1 MWLMEKIRNAVQ
13 ESSSRGSSSRDKKPK
28 GTVYRNVL
36 TPDKIPDFCIPPKL
50 PTAPPEPLGAEAM
63 PMHDLGASSSAF
75 TMTGHWPKRS
85 PELPPKVG
93 NPVQENRTSLE
104 IASKHIVRIE
114 QSNAGQTSQESRSD
128 APRKNADHTN
138 VDPMAQKAMSL
149 PYVPKAQTSYGFATL
164 AESPHTRR
172 KESLFHSEHSNL
184 CRSRPTSPNPLQRS
198 SSRWGKSAEEGA
210 RLNPP
215 DICSSLMSS
224 HRHIGGADSDTCS
237 STESSPFGSPLISR
251 SMSLLKMFGQD
262 SQSKVVKLKQS
273 LSRSASRS
281 KDSFTSPRAQRR
293 PRRGAAAVASG
304 VPQQL
309 PLSSALLEERLH
321 KEQVVS
327 LSKGGSMRLAAEYS
341 LAKACLHVRIIV
353 AEDLY
358 DKHYDMRSINC
369 CVTLYL
375 NPGKQQKQRSSFIRN
390 SRNPIFNEDFFFEGL
405 GASNLKKMTL
415 KVKVINKGGNLKRDT
430 LVGERELPL
439 TSLLPFI

>member
-1 MWLMEKIRNAVQ
+1 MRKTHSMWLMEKIRNAVQ

-93 NPVQENRTSLE
+93 NPVQENRTS
-104 IASKHIVRIE
+104 
-114 QSNAGQTSQESRSD
+114 D
-128 APRKNADHTN
+128 APRKN
-138 VDPMAQKAMSL
+138 KAMSL